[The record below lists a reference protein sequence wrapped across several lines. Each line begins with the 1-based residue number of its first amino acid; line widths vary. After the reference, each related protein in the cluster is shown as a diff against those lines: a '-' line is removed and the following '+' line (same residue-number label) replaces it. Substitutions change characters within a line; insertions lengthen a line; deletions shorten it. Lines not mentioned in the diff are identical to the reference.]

1 MRKYFYKGESLSI
14 LFQTPVPETGERV
27 KITDFQVGAT
37 IQGITPS
44 IDVLSDYEMQLFLS
58 SVQTKQMTEGRA
70 DIVITLTQGETVVIG
85 KNIALFVSDPL
96 TARPID
102 GMSDTEDMQLA
113 INTGDVV
120 FDIEFKDL
128 GWSAYQ
134 YYRAHTTDN
143 PPLEEEEYEQLQA
156 SFAQQ
161 EILRI
166 ANEDERI
173 LAEQNRQQTISLLIT
188 SINTALED
196 SATAT
201 ESALSAA
208 SYATEQGDYAKEQGD
223 YVKNEI
229 AASVGNKVD
238 KTIEVTAGNG
248 LTGGGA
254 LSENRT
260 LNVVSANDAIAVNSD
275 SIELITIDN
284 LTSESVTKPLS
295 AKQGKAL
302 QDSKV
307 PNSLVGA
314 ASGLAQLDATGKHK
328 IEQYQDIILGQLKY
342 GGAFDNDGL
351 ITSDYSTLN
360 GQDID
365 LLLATDWKG
374 FFFIFSGTTSTH
386 HSIEFEAG
394 DWLISNG
401 SAGWAKIDNTDAVT
415 LVNGQKGNVTLNTD
429 HIAEGATPTNKWF
442 TEARVRASLLTGLSA
457 TNSAI
462 AATDTVLQGFN
473 KSQGQITDIVT
484 KINASAL
491 TANTIQKWD
500 GAKSVNSAIREVG
513 GKVAVGNDT
522 PLANI
527 DWVGSSLSR
536 GDVYT
541 YRDVVSKY
549 LGGGTSIGA
558 VVITVPIQLNP
569 MLVITIKGYDFSSN
583 SQWEVVV
590 GGHYSNSWYESK
602 TEIRGANP
610 FGNQVRL
617 GKHENYAVIVLGGI
631 DSDFSY
637 AAISVCEV
645 RASFSDVIP
654 YGTGWTIT
662 QVTDLTDYTLV
673 TPTTHVYYH
682 SGNLTPNLT
691 PDYLPRWDGTKLVNS
706 GIIESGGNV
715 LLGYTSN
722 PASYKFAVN
731 GSGYFNGALTIDGG
745 LITFG
750 ANDSA
755 GAGYRILRVPNI

>member
-134 YYRAHTTDN
+134 YYRAHTIDN

-161 EILRI
+161 EIHRI
-166 ANEDERI
+166 ANEEERV
-173 LAEQNRQQTISLLIT
+173 LAEQNREQTISLLIT

-386 HSIEFEAG
+386 HSIEFKAG

-415 LVNGQKGNVTLNTD
+415 LVNGKKGNVTLFTD
-429 HIAEGATPTNKWF
+429 DISEGESATNKWF
-442 TEARVRASLLTGLSA
+442 TEARVRASVLTGLSA

-462 AATDTVLQGFN
+462 AATDTILQGFN

-484 KINASAL
+484 KLNASAL
-491 TANTIQKWD
+491 TSGYLPHWD
-500 GAKSVNSAIREVG
+500 GVKFVNSKIRRLNDSVTEFVG
-513 GKVAVGNDT
+513 SIGNTFRITTDSVYSSDFQQNGGGGPFEFGTFVDFNIINRVSVAAS
-522 PLANI
+522 PFANI
-527 DWVGSSLSR
+527 NLITRNADGYSIGMRIGGGSQRDWVG
-536 GDVYT
+536 
-541 YRDVVSKY
+541 
-549 LGGGTSIGA
+549 
-558 VVITVPIQLNP
+558 
-569 MLVITIKGYDFSSN
+569 
-583 SQWEVVV
+583 
-590 GGHYSNSWYESK
+590 
-602 TEIRGANP
+602 
-610 FGNQVRL
+610 
-617 GKHENYAVIVLGGI
+617 
-631 DSDFSY
+631 
-637 AAISVCEV
+637 
-645 RASFSDVIP
+645 
-654 YGTGWTIT
+654 
-662 QVTDLTDYTLV
+662 
-673 TPTTHVYYH
+673 
-682 SGNLTPNLT
+682 
-691 PDYLPRWDGTKLVNS
+691 
-706 GIIESGGNV
+706 
-715 LLGYTSN
+715 LGYLT
-722 PASYKFAVN
+722 KQGTERFAVN

-755 GAGYRILRVPNI
+755 GTGYRILRVPNI